1 MIILCQNVTDYCFC
15 ERRNSMAQE
24 LRGCD
29 FCKFV
34 NYEDSDDFYLYEL
47 GTNKCEPL
55 YSYEHLVKNRI
66 IVHFVVNGKGI
77 LRLNNKQYDIGPH
90 QVFLIPENIRAYYQ
104 ADKDDP
110 WEYIWFHIGGPKIP
124 LILKEAGL
132 TPQNPVYKPMACAD
146 IIEDLAWDIL
156 SHYNRQYYCVGNLY
170 KICDYMIENAEH
182 KEEPSIENSLL
193 YVKNVISYI
202 QLKYSEPIKIEDI
215 ADALGLNRSYLTRLF
230 KDATGYSLQ
239 EYLLTYRMKIA
250 AKMLGENKMSIAD
263 IAQNVG
269 YGDTF
274 TFSKA
279 FKRHFGQS
287 PSVYRGVEYNVAA
300 GILPVTAAP
309 GKITPHQ
316 Q

>member
-1 MIILCQNVTDYCFC
+1 MP
-15 ERRNSMAQE
+15 QE

-47 GTNKCEPL
+47 GRNKCEPL

-66 IVHFVVNGKGI
+66 ILHFVVAGKGI
-77 LRLNNKQYDIGPH
+77 LRINNKVHEAHAH
-90 QVFLIPENIRAYYQ
+90 QIFLIPENTRTFYQ

-132 TPQNPVYKPMACAD
+132 TADHPVYTPVSCAD
-146 IIEDLAWDIL
+146 KIEELAVDIL
-156 SHYNRQYYCVGNLY
+156 ENYTRQYYCVGTLY
-170 KICDYMIENAEH
+170 KICDYMIENSSR
-182 KEEPSIENSLL
+182 KEEREINPSLL

-202 QLKYSEPIKIEDI
+202 QLKYSEPVKIDKI
-215 ADALGLNRSYLTRLF
+215 AYSLGLNRSYLTRLF

-239 EYLLTYRMKIA
+239 EYLLTYRMKMAVKLLADNSMSVAQVA
-250 AKMLGENKMSIAD
+250 A
-263 IAQNVG
+263 NVG
-269 YGDTF
+269 YTDTF

-279 FKRHFGQS
+279 FKRHFGKS
-287 PSVYRGVEYNVAA
+287 PSDYRNVRINVAT
-300 GILPVTAAP
+300 GT
-309 GKITPHQ
+309 ITHV
-316 Q
+316 

>member
-1 MIILCQNVTDYCFC
+1 
-15 ERRNSMAQE
+15 MAQE

-55 YSYEHLVKNRI
+55 YSYEHFVKNRI
-66 IVHFVVNGKGI
+66 IIHFVINGKGI
-77 LRLNNKQYDIGPH
+77 LRMNGKEYYIGPH
-90 QVFLIPENIRAYYQ
+90 QIFLIPENTKAFYQ

-132 TPQNPVYKPMACAD
+132 TSEHPVYTPLACSKE
-146 IIEDLAWDIL
+146 IEALAKDIL
-156 SHYNRQYYCVGNLY
+156 DNYTRQYYCVGSLY
-170 KICDYMIENAEH
+170 KICDYMIENSAYKAE
-182 KEEPSIENSLL
+182 PAIENSLL

-202 QLKYSEPIKIEDI
+202 QLKYSEQIKIEDI
-215 ADALGLNRSYLTRLF
+215 AFALGLNRSYLTRLF
-230 KDATGYSLQ
+230 KEATGYSLQ
-239 EYLLTYRMKIA
+239 DYLLTYRMKLA
-250 AKMLGENKMSIAD
+250 LKMLAKDNISIAE

-287 PSVYRGVEYNVAA
+287 PSAFRGVEYSVATEMITRA
-300 GILPVTAAP
+300 SES
-309 GKITPHQ
+309 GKNAQ
-316 Q
+316 

>member
-1 MIILCQNVTDYCFC
+1 MP
-15 ERRNSMAQE
+15 QE
-24 LRGCD
+24 LKGCD

-66 IVHFVVNGKGI
+66 IIHFVVNGKGI
-77 LRLNNKQYDIGPH
+77 IRLNGKQYNVGPH
-90 QVFLIPENIRAYYQ
+90 QIFLIPDNIRTFYQ

-132 TPQNPVYKPMACAD
+132 TPEHPVYTPMACSD
-146 IIEDLAWDIL
+146 EIEALARDIL
-156 SHYNRQYYCVGNLY
+156 DNYTRQYYCVGTLY
-170 KICDYMIENAEH
+170 KICDYMIENAESR
-182 KEEPSIENSLL
+182 KEPSIDNSLI

-202 QLKYSEPIKIEDI
+202 QLKYSESIKIEDI
-215 ADALGLNRSYLTRLF
+215 AFALGLNRSYLTRLF
-230 KDATGYSLQ
+230 KEATGYSLQ
-239 EYLLTYRMKIA
+239 DYLLTYRMKMA
-250 AKMLGENKMSIAD
+250 AKMLGENNLSVSE

-269 YGDTF
+269 YIDTF

-279 FKRHFGQS
+279 FKRHFGTS
-287 PSVYRGVEYNVAA
+287 PSAYRNER
-300 GILPVTAAP
+300 L
-309 GKITPHQ
+309 K
-316 Q
+316 

>member
-1 MIILCQNVTDYCFC
+1 MQ
-15 ERRNSMAQE
+15 QE

-55 YSYEHLVKNRI
+55 YSYEHFVKNRI
-66 IVHFVVNGKGI
+66 IIHFVVAGKGI
-77 LRLNNKQYDIGPH
+77 LKIGNKQYEVGPH
-90 QVFLIPENIRAYYQ
+90 QVFLIPENTRAFYQ

-132 TPQNPVYKPMACAD
+132 TAQSPVYEPTACAD
-146 IIEDLAWDIL
+146 TIENLAWDIL
-156 SHYNRQYYCVGNLY
+156 SHYSRQYYCVGNLY
-170 KICDYMIENAEH
+170 KICDYMIVNAPH
-182 KEEPSIENSLL
+182 KEEPAIENSLV

-202 QLKYSEPIKIEDI
+202 QLKYSESIKIEDI
-215 ADALGLNRSYLTRLF
+215 ANALGLNRSYLTRLF

-239 EYLLTYRMKIA
+239 EYLLTYRMKMA
-250 AKMLGENKMSIAD
+250 AKMLSENKIGIAE
-263 IAQNVG
+263 IAQSVG

-279 FKRHFGQS
+279 FKRHFGKA
-287 PSVYRGVEYNVAA
+287 PSVYRGVEYDVAA
-300 GILPVTAAP
+300 GILPYTAGSIKNSP
-309 GKITPHQ
+309 N
-316 Q
+316 

>member
-1 MIILCQNVTDYCFC
+1 MP
-15 ERRNSMAQE
+15 QE
-24 LRGCD
+24 LIGCD

-66 IVHFVVNGKGI
+66 IIHFVVNGKGI
-77 LRLNNKQYDIGPH
+77 IRLNGKQYNVGTH
-90 QVFLIPENIRAYYQ
+90 QIFLIPSDTRTFYQ

-132 TPQNPVYKPMACAD
+132 TPTHPVYTPMACAD
-146 IIEDLAWDIL
+146 KIEDLAREIL
-156 SHYNRQYYCVGNLY
+156 DNYTRQYYCIGTLY
-170 KICDYMIENAEH
+170 KICDYMIQYA
-182 KEEPSIENSLL
+182 PSIPDVSYENSLL

-202 QLKYSEPIKIEDI
+202 QLKYSEHVKIETI
-215 ADALGLNRSYLTRLF
+215 AVSLGLNRSYLTRLF
-230 KDATGYSLQ
+230 KEATGYSLQ
-239 EYLLTYRMKIA
+239 EYLLTYRMKMAI
-250 AKMLGENKMSIAD
+250 KLLSENKLSVSE
-263 IAQNVG
+263 IAQAVG
-269 YGDTF
+269 YTDTF

-287 PSVYRGVEYNVAA
+287 PSACRGMDYSMAEGMIGQARA
-300 GILPVTAAP
+300 SRMI
-309 GKITPHQ
+309 KQ
-316 Q
+316 

>member
-1 MIILCQNVTDYCFC
+1 MP
-15 ERRNSMAQE
+15 QE

-66 IVHFVVNGKGI
+66 IIHFVVNGKGI
-77 LRLNNKQYDIGPH
+77 LRLNGRQYNVGPH
-90 QVFLIPENIRAYYQ
+90 QIFLIPSDTRTFYQ

-132 TPQNPVYKPMACAD
+132 TPDNPVYGPAPCAD
-146 IIEDLAWDIL
+146 TIEALAKDIL
-156 SHYNRQYYCVGNLY
+156 DNYTRQYYCVGTLY
-170 KICDYMIENAEH
+170 KICDYMIEGSKSKPAAEFD
-182 KEEPSIENSLL
+182 NSLV

-202 QLKYSEPIKIEDI
+202 QLKYSEPVKIEQI
-215 ADALGLNRSYLTRLF
+215 AVALGLNRSYLTRLF

-239 EYLLTYRMKIA
+239 EYLMTYRMKMAI
-250 AKMLGENKMSIAD
+250 KMLSEDRMSVSD
-263 IAQNVG
+263 IASAVG

-287 PSVYRGVEYNVAA
+287 PSACK
-300 GILPVTAAP
+300 GIDYSMATGMIGQVRAS
-309 GKITPHQ
+309 KMIRQ
-316 Q
+316 E